1 MSKNWRCLCAST
13 TEGTATP
20 VIGCCGIRL
29 VAPVAWKA
37 NDPDPVTDSGQG
49 TTTPTKL
56 SSAYPAMASPD
67 STSTAISTLRLVVH
81 VDAAITRGKAPRA

>member
-13 TEGTATP
+13 TECTAGP
-20 VIGCCGIRL
+20 INGCCMQRI
-29 VAPVAWKA
+29 VAPVAWRA
-37 NDPDPVTDSGQG
+37 NDADPVADGGQG

-67 STSTAISTLRLVVH
+67 STSTAISTLRLAVH